1 MIRDRVST
9 IAIIAGLMAI
19 IFAVLLLF
27 LPPSFIHPVAA
38 AIGAVLQ
45 IHKAGS
51 EQKMKYL
58 TVLVMFFILTFA
70 YLAMAAPVSTG
81 TVADT
86 APFPQI
92 DTWLK
97 EQGYSGAAL
106 IAIDGR
112 VMLSKGYGYADRSR
126 MIPTT
131 SETIFRIGSNWKDI
145 TIHHLLTHTSGIPD
159 FQSVFWLNSAT
170 EDEIIQ
176 RFMQEPLEFKPGER
190 YGKYSNTGYILLG
203 AIIEQASG
211 RSYPEFLQE
220 NIFDPVN
227 MTGSGYELNGDI
239 GTVGYLND
247 YLKTFSLISPK
258 SYAAGWMHSTAA
270 DLFLWDKELY
280 TDRLIQQK
288 SHDEMFTEQLSVHQF
303 FIYFS
308 GFFLICKP
316 LQKRKTKLHGS
327 PRTLGCHYVPIL
339 HNRSVNVLCIFQI
352 GLHPPEN
359 SGFPACEDACFCK
372 DCRPGADGGNHLSC

>member
-1 MIRDRVST
+1 
-9 IAIIAGLMAI
+9 
-19 IFAVLLLF
+19 LLILQYYIKSC
-27 LPPSFIHPVAA
+27 P
-38 AIGAVLQ
+38 GA
-45 IHKAGS
+45 
-51 EQKMKYL
+51 
-58 TVLVMFFILTFA
+58 
-70 YLAMAAPVSTG
+70 
-81 TVADT
+81 
-86 APFPQI
+86 
-92 DTWLK
+92 
-97 EQGYSGAAL
+97 
-106 IAIDGR
+106 
-112 VMLSKGYGYADRSR
+112 
-126 MIPTT
+126 
-131 SETIFRIGSNWKDI
+131 WKDI

-176 RFMQEPLEFKPGER
+176 RFMHEPLEFKAGER

-247 YLKTFSLISPK
+247 YLKTFSLTSPK

-288 SHDEMFTEQLSVHQF
+288 SHDEMFTAQSSIPEMGAHYGYGIEVGEWEQHRLLKHGGQELGFVSLFERFPDDRVTIILLSNDQSQDMNSISV
-303 FIYFS
+303 FIH
-308 GFFLICKP
+308 IK
-316 LQKRKTKLHGS
+316 
-327 PRTLGCHYVPIL
+327 
-339 HNRSVNVLCIFQI
+339 IFT
-352 GLHPPEN
+352 
-359 SGFPACEDACFCK
+359 D
-372 DCRPGADGGNHLSC
+372 